1 MSHQQDSHVSLTQ
14 IETFGVERIPDHERC
29 ATPFDLFRMI
39 FGGANTFATCMLGAF
54 PVLFGLSFWAGAA
67 SIVIGVLLGSIIL
80 SPVSLLGP
88 INGTN
93 NAVSSGAHF
102 GVHGR
107 VVGSFLALLV
117 AIAFFSIGVW
127 SAGDALLGALHRMI
141 GLPESDWVLAT
152 IYAFFALL
160 VLVICIYG
168 FQFMLWVNKIAVWS
182 ATILFFVGIFAFK
195 DTFNADFA
203 GTVSLVHPDTFW
215 PAFIGSTL
223 LAMSNPI
230 SFGASIGDWARYIPD
245 TTPKYRIIGATILA
259 QLATLSPFLFGL
271 ATACIVAEHAPQ
283 YMADNNYIG
292 GLLAVAPGW
301 YFLPLAMIAFI
312 GGFSTGTASLYGV
325 GLDMSSLVPNI
336 FTRAKATL
344 VIGLVA
350 VAFIFVGRFG
360 FNLVQ
365 SVSTFAVLIVTCTT
379 PWMVVLG
386 LGLIVRRGFYHADD
400 LQVFTRGLRGGA
412 YWFHNGWNWRG
423 LGAWIPS
430 AIIGLCFVNIPGQ
443 FVGPLA
449 GLAGDIDISLPVS
462 LLLSA
467 ALYWTLLMF
476 FPEPSVVYGPK
487 GPFGLPSPDVLSP
500 NAQKTIMRHIGR

>member
-1 MSHQQDSHVSLTQ
+1 MSHQQDSRVSLMT
-14 IETFGVERIPDHERC
+14 IEAFGVEQIPDHERC
-29 ATPFDLFRMI
+29 ASPFDLFRMI

-67 SIVIGVLLGSIIL
+67 SIILGVFLGSIIL

-107 VVGSFLALLV
+107 IVGSFLALLV

-127 SAGDALLGALHRMI
+127 SAGDALMGALHRLV
-141 GLPESDWVLAT
+141 GLPESDWVLAL
-152 IYAFFALL
+152 IYGFFAFL
-160 VLVICIYG
+160 VLAICIYG
-168 FQFMLWVNKIAVWS
+168 FQFMLWVNKFAVWS
-182 ATILFFVGIFAFK
+182 ASTLFFVGIFAFK
-195 DTFNADFA
+195 DTFDANFA
-203 GTVSLVHPDTFW
+203 GTVSLTGPDKFW

-230 SFGASIGDWARYIPD
+230 SFGASIGDWARYIPQH
-245 TTPKYRIIGATILA
+245 TPKYRVIAATILA

-271 ATACIVAEHAPQ
+271 ATACIVAQQAPQ
-283 YMADNNYIG
+283 YIETNNYIG

-301 YFLPLAMIAFI
+301 YFLPLALIAFI

-350 VAFIFVGRFG
+350 VAFIFIGRFG

-386 LGLIVRRGFYHADD
+386 LGLIFRRGFYHADD
-400 LQVFTRGLRGGA
+400 LQVFTRRQQGGA
-412 YWFHNGWNWRG
+412 YWFENGWNWRG

-430 AIIGLCFVNIPGQ
+430 AVIGLCFVNIPGQ
-443 FVGPLA
+443 FVGPMA
-449 GLAGDIDISLPVS
+449 GLVGDIDVSLPVS
-462 LLLSA
+462 LILA
-467 ALYWTLLMF
+467 AVLYWLLLVLY
-476 FPEPSVVYGPK
+476 PEPREVYGPK
-487 GPFGLPSPDVLSP
+487 GSFGLPGEIELSP
-500 NAQKTIMRHIGR
+500 EAKKIMAGRIGR

>member
-1 MSHQQDSHVSLTQ
+1 MSHQQDSHVSLTR
-14 IETFGVERIPDHERC
+14 IETFGVERIPDKDRC
-29 ATPFDLFRMI
+29 ASPFDLFRMI

-54 PVLFGLSFWAGAA
+54 PVLFGLSFWAGVA
-67 SIVIGVLLGSIIL
+67 SIVLGVVLGSIIL
-80 SPVSLLGP
+80 APVSLLGP

-107 VVGSFLALLV
+107 IVGSFLALLV

-127 SAGDALLGALHRMI
+127 SAGDALQGALHRLI
-141 GLPESDWVLAT
+141 GLPQSNLSLAL
-152 IYAFFALL
+152 IYGFFAFL

-182 ATILFFVGIFAFK
+182 ASILFFVGIFAFK
-195 DTFNADFA
+195 DTFDADFA
-203 GTVSLVHPDTFW
+203 GTVSLASPDTFW

-230 SFGASIGDWARYIPD
+230 SFGASIGDWARYIPAS
-245 TTPKYRIIGATILA
+245 TPKYRVIGATILA

-271 ATACIVAEHAPQ
+271 ATACIVAQHAPQ
-283 YMADNNYIG
+283 YMADNNYVG
-292 GLLAVAPGW
+292 GLLAISPGW
-301 YFLPLAMIAFI
+301 YFIPLALIAFI

-325 GLDMSSLVPNI
+325 GLDMSSLAPNL

-350 VAFIFVGRFG
+350 VAFIFIGRFG

-386 LGLIVRRGFYHADD
+386 LGLIFRRGFYHADD
-400 LQVFTRGLRGGA
+400 LQVFTRRLKGGA
-412 YWFHNGWNWRG
+412 YWFEHGWNWRG

-430 AIIGLCFVNIPGQ
+430 AVIGLCFVNIPGQ

-449 GLAGDIDISLPVS
+449 YLVGGVDVSLVVS
-462 LLLSA
+462 LLLA
-467 ALYWTLLMF
+467 AVLYWTLLMF
-476 FPEPSVVYGPK
+476 FPEPQNVYGPN
-487 GPFGLPSPDVLSP
+487 GPFGLPRPPTLTPDEEKMM
-500 NAQKTIMRHIGR
+500 AGRLGR